1 MMPASQAA
9 AQEPSSVSPADSAAI
24 SAPEAP
30 PETAPEAVPTPA
42 PAQTPVTVGRVSV
55 AGNEA
60 ADSSRVLRTF
70 ELTTGA
76 RYSEESVR
84 RGIRKLFAL
93 GIFSDVWVDY
103 APHGET
109 IDLVIRVR
117 ERPRIGTIEFTGN
130 RKKEKADLEKKLFLR
145 TGESYSPATARTQV
159 DSLLKYYRGEGFA
172 RASIEAVAD
181 TVNQGREVTLRFVIR
196 EGEKVKIERLE
207 FAGATAFQAS
217 QLRKKTKSKARG
229 LLGGGDVKEEQF
241 NEDRE
246 RLEYWYHSNGYRDM
260 HVTTQELVAGSAPN
274 RLVLKVGVEE
284 GPVYDM
290 GKVTW
295 AGNKVISTPELERMW
310 GWKYGHYDISKIER
324 TRGAAYSEYAE
335 RGFLYVG
342 IEPRETVR
350 GKNVDIEFEVTE
362 GRPSNVRLISILG
375 NRNTREKV
383 IRRELYMHEGERV
396 AASRLRRTRDNVSR
410 LGLFEDV
417 SVDFAPA
424 DSSDVDVILKVKEK
438 QVGTASAGAGFTN
451 ESGVTGFLE
460 LSHNNVNG
468 SAQSLS
474 LHLER
479 GGKREDYSL
488 SFTEPWFRDTP
499 TLLGFS
505 IYNTTRETYPYREK
519 RVGGSGR
526 IGRPLRW
533 PDYSRGS
540 IAYALERVKVDPL
553 SGVVAT
559 PTSPLGTVPTQD
571 GIRSSV
577 EVGFLRLT
585 TDNPFYPTRGTRLA
599 TTDVF
604 AGGPFGGS
612 VNFHKHRYEGRLYM
626 PSIARRVTT
635 MLRARVG
642 LLGEYGDQNLSVPE
656 YETFRLG
663 GGTTPDPL
671 RGYEEYQ
678 IVPEKFVRLQ
688 PITLDSTRFT
698 NITNVVT
705 PIDTLGYQQVRF
717 PGGRTMLSFT
727 VEQQFPIMHPL
738 HGVFFFDAGNVW
750 DQWNEI
756 KPFDLKMGAGAGLRM
771 EIPLLG
777 NIGFDYGYGFN
788 RDDGPRAIG
797 HFLIGNVIF

>member
-1 MMPASQAA
+1 MPASEAA
-9 AQEPSSVSPADSAAI
+9 AQGVSSFPPADSAA
-24 SAPEAP
+24 
-30 PETAPEAVPTPA
+30 TAN
-42 PAQTPVTVGRVSV
+42 VTVGRVSV
-55 AGNEA
+55 AGNAA
-60 ADSSRVLRTF
+60 ADSARILRTF
-70 ELTTGA
+70 ELGTGA
-76 RYSEESVR
+76 HYTEEAVR

-109 IDLVIRVR
+109 IDLVIRVK
-117 ERPRIGTIEFTGN
+117 ERPRIGSIDFTGN

-145 TGESYSPATARTQV
+145 VGESYSPAAARTQV
-159 DSLLKYYRGEGFA
+159 DSLLKFYREEGYA
-172 RASIEAVAD
+172 RANIDARAD
-181 TVNQGREVTLRFVIR
+181 TVKDGREVALTFAIR
-196 EGEKVKIERLE
+196 EGEKVKIERVD
-207 FAGATAFQAS
+207 FVGAKAFQTAKL
-217 QLRKKTKSKARG
+217 QKRIKSKPRG
-229 LLGGGDVKEEQF
+229 FLGGGDVKEEQF
-241 NEDRE
+241 NEDKE

-260 HVTTQELVAGSAPN
+260 HVSGEELVPGSAPN
-274 RLVLKVGVEE
+274 RLVLKVTVEE
-284 GPVYDM
+284 GPSYDF

-295 AGNKVISTPELERMW
+295 SGNKVVGTPELDRMW
-310 GWKYGHYDISKIER
+310 GWKIGHYDVSKIDR
-324 TRGAAYSEYAE
+324 TRGTAYSEYAE
-335 RGFLYVG
+335 RGFLYVN
-342 IEPRETVR
+342 IEGRETVR
-350 GKNVDIEFEVTE
+350 DNNKVDITFEVTE
-362 GRPSNVRLISILG
+362 GRPSNVRLVEIQG

-383 IRRELYMHEGERV
+383 IRRELAMHEGERV

-468 SAQSLS
+468 SAQSLA

-479 GGKREDYSL
+479 GGKKEDYSL

-505 IYNTTRETYPYREK
+505 IYDTEVEQYPYREK
-519 RVGGSGR
+519 RLGGSGR

-540 IAYALERVKVDPL
+540 VAYSLERVKVTPL
-553 SGVVAT
+553 TGVVTNEASIFQG
-559 PTSPLGTVPTQD
+559 PTSN

-585 TDNPFYPTRGTRLA
+585 TDNPFYPSRGTRLA

-612 VNFHKHRYEGRLYM
+612 VNFHKHRYEGRVYL
-626 PSIARRVTT
+626 PSLAKRVTT

-642 LLGEYGDQNLSVPE
+642 LIGEYGDQNLSIPP

-678 IVPEKFVRLQ
+678 IVPEKFVRLV
-688 PITLDSTRFT
+688 PVTIDSTRFIG
-698 NITNVVT
+698 ITNVVT
-705 PIDTLGYQQVRF
+705 PIDTLGFNKVRF

-727 VEQQFPIMHPL
+727 VEQQFPIVHPL

-750 DQWNEI
+750 DLWSEI
-756 KPFDLKMGAGAGLRM
+756 KPFNLKMGAGAGLRM

-797 HFLIGNVIF
+797 HFLIGNVLF

>member
-1 MMPASQAA
+1 MMPAPQAA
-9 AQEPSSVSPADSAAI
+9 AQGAPSLSPADSAAV
-24 SAPEAP
+24 SAPEGAP
-30 PETAPEAVPTPA
+30 APA
-42 PAQTPVTVGRVSV
+42 PAQTPVYVGRVSV

-145 TGESYSPATARTQV
+145 TGESYSPAAARTQV
-159 DSLLKYYRGEGFA
+159 DSLLKFYREEGFA

-196 EGEKVKIERLE
+196 EGEKVKIERVE
-207 FAGATAFQAS
+207 FAGAKAFQAS
-217 QLRKKTKSKARG
+217 QLRKKTKTKARG

-284 GPVYDM
+284 GPVYDL

-559 PTSPLGTVPTQD
+559 PSSPIGTIYTQD

-698 NITNVVT
+698 GITNVVT

-750 DQWNEI
+750 DLWSEI